1 MLEGCHGGMVGTK
14 SLGEENGPRLLY
26 GYDYGFVFGF
36 LCLLC
41 KQVDVVEGIS
51 LKVCCS
57 DGGVSNVRCRSRW
70 WLTFEQGRQH
80 VHYRSDNT
88 NLGLYFEEVD
98 ERW

>member
-1 MLEGCHGGMVGTK
+1 MGHVSCMGMIMG
-14 SLGEENGPRLLY
+14 LCM
-26 GYDYGFVFGF
+26 VFYVF
-36 LCLLC
+36 IC
-41 KQVDVVEGIS
+41 KPVDVVEGIS